1 MEDKFEKII
10 TIMGI
15 IVSIVIIFITIIF
28 TCIFLEMLNDHR
40 CYTMP
45 LNEFYQDKRCEKY
58 WDMRNW
64 EDGNN

>member
-1 MEDKFEKII
+1 MDEKIEK
-10 TIMGI
+10 TLEI
-15 IVSIVIIFITIIF
+15 ISLILFIFIVIGFLVFVTITY
-28 TCIFLEMLNDHR
+28 EMLNDHR

-64 EDGNN
+64 DDRNN